1 MSEMQLRQPGF
12 TYSACGLFMKNK
24 ERMQEFKE
32 TWDSRYIYQIKLD
45 KTFFNMIWLME
56 ILHIYLEEQLL
67 MTYHVIKHL
76 KGYTPNCSGELFEIR
91 KVKILCH
98 WHT

>member
-1 MSEMQLRQPGF
+1 MSEMQLRQAGF

-45 KTFFNMIWLME
+45 KTFF
-56 ILHIYLEEQLL
+56 
-67 MTYHVIKHL
+67 
-76 KGYTPNCSGELFEIR
+76 
-91 KVKILCH
+91 
-98 WHT
+98 